1 MNLSEDSHKYIKC
14 VRRRQTV
21 AVRRWFVCR
30 NGRSFWRASFRNKNS
45 SYTDYNCWTNLAT
58 RTKPYLTRARTLST
72 QVRATA
78 SRLKKHIWKL
88 SSKYFVSGL
97 ILEKQEPNNVGNS
110 ECAFVCVCVSDCSQ
124 LFSSGSKSS
133 GLYRIKPHGSPSPVR
148 VYCDMS
154 AGGGWIVIQSR
165 FNGTEKFNRCAW
177 YDNYISVKL

>member
-110 ECAFVCVCVSDCSQ
+110 ECAFVCVCVRLLPALQFWLQIQWPLQDQTPRQPLSSQ
-124 LFSSGSKSS
+124 SLLWYECWRWLDRHSE
-133 GLYRIKPHGSPSPVR
+133 P
-148 VYCDMS
+148 
-154 AGGGWIVIQSR
+154 IQW
-165 FNGTEKFNRCAW
+165 NRE
-177 YDNYISVKL
+177 V